1 MKDDIDDDALLCP
14 YCNNPLRDLTPDEME
29 KYKKEAYKVIL
40 RILSGFLVIALCMS
54 PFLLFLLLV

>member
-14 YCNNPLRDLTPDEME
+14 YCNNPLRDLTPEEMK

-40 RILSGFLVIALCMS
+40 KMLPALLILALWMS
-54 PFLLFLLLV
+54 PFLLLLLFA